1 MTRRL
6 AFVPV
11 FLVIFAFLG
20 SGTAAASS
28 PNGAFGYHVG
38 DNLLQGIGA
47 PAGVVAMADNGD
59 TVKVIATGT
68 FDLATKAADGGGTF
82 EHRAPDGSLRG
93 KGTLTASKLI
103 TFQLYGCGGAGIP
116 PNFCGGRA
124 SLAVQLHPA
133 SNPNLSIDAILEVNC
148 GIGAPPPTA
157 RVDDFIRLNIQ
168 DLINFN
174 KPVSGGV
181 TVFNKI

>member
-1 MTRRL
+1 MTRRFAL
-6 AFVPV
+6 VAVL
-11 FLVIFAFLG
+11 LVIFAFLG
-20 SGTAAASS
+20 SGSAAASS
-28 PNGAFGYHVG
+28 SNFGYHVG
-38 DNLLQGIGA
+38 DRLLQGAGA

-68 FDLATKAADGGGTF
+68 FDTVTKAADGGGTF

-93 KGTLTASKLI
+93 KGTLTATKLI
-103 TFQLYGCGGAGIP
+103 TFRLYACGGAGIP

-133 SNPNLSIDAILEVNC
+133 SNPNLSIDAILEANC

-157 RVDDFIRLNIQ
+157 GANDFIRLNIQ

-174 KPVSGGV
+174 RPVLGGV
-181 TVFNKI
+181 TVFNQI